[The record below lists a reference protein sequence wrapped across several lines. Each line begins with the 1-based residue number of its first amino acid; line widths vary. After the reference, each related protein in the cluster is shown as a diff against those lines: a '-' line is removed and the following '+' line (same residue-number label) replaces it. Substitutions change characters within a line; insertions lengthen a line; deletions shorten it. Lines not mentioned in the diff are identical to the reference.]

1 MFWGWVEMQ
10 TMQTIEGVTPG
21 MLWTALIVLIAGA
34 TLYVLYG
41 KVRETYRT
49 QQQYKKAMNDPSEKL
64 ADEISA
70 KVLKNLEPR
79 FKDIDMKLAN
89 DKANIDNHTRQIAD
103 LSRHADGTD
112 KGLKAINRGVLAL
125 LNHQLHN
132 GNTDELE
139 EAQRSINNYLI
150 EK

>member
-1 MFWGWVEMQ
+1 MQ
-10 TMQTIEGVTPG
+10 TTVQTIEGVTPQ

-49 QQQYKKAMNDPSEKL
+49 QQKYKKAMNDPSEKL

-79 FKDIDMKLAN
+79 FQDIDSKLAN
-89 DKANIDNHTRQIAD
+89 DKASIDNHTRQIAS
-103 LSRHADGTD
+103 LSSRADDTE
-112 KGLKAINRGVLAL
+112 KGIKALNHGVLAL
-125 LNHQLHN
+125 LNHALHN
-132 GNTDELE
+132 GNTGELE
-139 EAQRSINNYLI
+139 EAQHGITEYLI
-150 EK
+150 QK